1 MSRTTIFSKIK
12 QATEALTDPTPLPDY
27 SPELVLSSPKLEGN
41 DLEEIFT
48 RNFTAV
54 SGRAM
59 TTVDQLIS
67 FLQENK
73 QLHGYCDPALMES
86 VGNQLAAAGLE
97 VETEYDRTRY
107 DDYAFGV
114 TRATGAIAESGT
126 LILNDEQTSD
136 RLAALSPWV
145 HVGVLSKDEIL
156 RTIPDAIASFGDSP
170 NIIWATGPSKTA
182 DVEGILIEGVHG
194 PGEEIALFVARPSR
208 SL

>member
-12 QATEALTDPTPLPDY
+12 QATEKLADPTPLPDY
-27 SPELVLSSPKLEGN
+27 QPELVHSLVKLKGH

-59 TTVDQLIS
+59 TSVDQLIS
-67 FLQENK
+67 FLKDND

-86 VGNQLAAAGLE
+86 VGNQLVAAGLE
-97 VETEYDRTRY
+97 VETTYDRTRY
-107 DDYAFGV
+107 DDYAFGI

-126 LILNDEQTSD
+126 LILNDEETSD

-145 HVGVLSKDEIL
+145 HVGVLSRDKIL

-194 PGEEIALFVARPSR
+194 PGEEIAL
-208 SL
+208 LI